1 VGLDWLILVLWAAQ
15 ALVVLALMVRAA
27 FRRQWVAGAGLA
39 AGLAI
44 GLAPLLTD
52 ENTSSGRTAVLFGT
66 SIILVALS
74 AIVLVISYS
83 FTRGWIALA
92 LVIVIFCIPIPYV
105 FISASSS
112 LKVFQPLEAMG
123 EFDFF
128 LAPIACALAGREIL
142 VWARRLVANSKES
155 TA

>member
-1 VGLDWLILVLWAAQ
+1 MGLDAFILALWAAQ
-15 ALVVLALMVRAA
+15 GLVVLVLVVRAA

-44 GLAPLLTD
+44 GLAPLLAE
-52 ENTSSGRTAVLFGT
+52 ENAHSGRAALLFGT

-83 FTRGWIALA
+83 FTRRWIALA
-92 LVIVIFCIPIPYV
+92 LVIVILCIPIVYV
-105 FISASSS
+105 FIPVSSP
-112 LKVFQPLEAMG
+112 LKVFTQLEAMG
-123 EFDFF
+123 ELDFL

-142 VWARRLVANSKES
+142 VWARRLVASSKEGM
-155 TA
+155 A